1 MVAKRARPAWRRY
14 GRQVIAVFFS
24 ATPRAVPPA
33 IAMFEGTGT
42 FAIPW
47 GWITA
52 ASVVV
57 TVLLIVLLLLFQRRI
72 ISGLTAG
79 AIR

>member
-1 MVAKRARPAWRRY
+1 M
-14 GRQVIAVFFS
+14 IAVFS
-24 ATPRAVPPA
+24 VRPPRAVPPA

-42 FAIPW
+42 FAIPR

-57 TVLLIVLLLLFQRRI
+57 TVPLIVLVLVFQRRI
-72 ISGLTAG
+72 NSGLTAG

>member
-52 ASVVV
+52 ASVVA
-57 TVLLIVLLLLFQRRI
+57 TVPLIVR
-72 ISGLTAG
+72 AG
-79 AIR
+79 AVVGGVPRGLLRGQFA

>member
-24 ATPRAVPPA
+24 ATRRAVPPA
-33 IAMFEGTGT
+33 IAMFEGADS

-47 GWITA
+47 EWITA
-52 ASVVV
+52 AS
-57 TVLLIVLLLLFQRRI
+57 
-72 ISGLTAG
+72 AW
-79 AIR
+79 

>member
-1 MVAKRARPAWRRY
+1 LGRARKRSWSIGHITHGAKQTGERRT
-14 GRQVIAVFFS
+14 GNPS
-24 ATPRAVPPA
+24 AP
-33 IAMFEGTGT
+33 FD

-57 TVLLIVLLLLFQRRI
+57 TVPLIVLVLLFQRRI